1 MSSIGKLFFSEKNT
15 TMKNGMHKSLD
26 TKEINGVLCLMSEQR
41 EERTVINGYFKK
53 HGKWNLKLN
62 LQKI

>member
-1 MSSIGKLFFSEKNT
+1 
-15 TMKNGMHKSLD
+15 MKNGMHKSLD